1 MLFCYP
7 LIAFFS
13 FTSQNICPES
23 QSFVIWPKQFTPT
36 AEGLRFMK
44 VKRRKVELVVISDVH
59 LGTFGSQARELNR
72 YLMGIKPKTL
82 ILNGDII
89 DFWQFRKRYWPDSHM
104 KVVKTILNM
113 AAKGT
118 EVHYITGNHDETL
131 RKFAGIDVGH
141 IDILNKLEL
150 TLNGNKTWF
159 FHGDV
164 FDVVLHNN
172 KWLAKLG
179 SAGYGMLVIINVFL
193 NFVSRLL
200 GAGKVSFSKKI
211 KENVKSAVKYI
222 GDFENTAATLAIKK
236 GFQAIVVG
244 HIHHPEIREI
254 SVSGTGRIMYLNSG
268 DWVENMSALEYNN
281 GQWQIYRHQPQ
292 EPAEKENTAT
302 DTVFMEDKDIFN
314 KMVDEFN
321 Q

>member
-1 MLFCYP
+1 
-7 LIAFFS
+7 
-13 FTSQNICPES
+13 
-23 QSFVIWPKQFTPT
+23 
-36 AEGLRFMK
+36 MK
-44 VKRRKVELVVISDVH
+44 SAKRKIDLVVISDVH

-179 SAGYGMLVIINVFL
+179 SAGYGMLLIINVFL

-236 GFQAIVVG
+236 GYQAIVVG
-244 HIHHPEIREI
+244 HIHHPDMREI
-254 SVSGTGRIMYLNSG
+254 VVPKIGSIKYLNSG
-268 DWVENMSALEYNN
+268 DWVENMSALEYHQ
-281 GQWQIYRHQPQ
+281 GKWTIYRHQPDENPGQ
-292 EPAEKENTAT
+292 EKAGGKNSPT
-302 DTVFMEDKDIFN
+302 DLTELNDREIFDR
-314 KMVDEFN
+314 MVDEFN
-321 Q
+321 K